1 MINFGF
7 SYFPNPF
14 HLILI
19 HILDFQIMFQ
29 FSLNKITAP
38 ELFERENNSKTSCKG
53 ASVSP
58 FIELVYWLQFPK

>member
-38 ELFERENNSKTSCKG
+38 ELFERENN
-53 ASVSP
+53 
-58 FIELVYWLQFPK
+58 